1 MSCSVNSDDTWNE
14 IDVTGRIV
22 MKGLIV
28 VTGGTGGL
36 GHRVVTRLRDRG
48 RNVRVLSRR
57 AGDLQE
63 GVEYMLGDLVT
74 NQGVGEAISG
84 AEIVVH
90 CAGVGK
96 IKEDTAQAQNLV
108 VAARRAGVRHLVG
121 ISVVGAERI
130 PVRSAVDRS
139 MFAYFVS
146 QRAKE
151 QVIEQSG
158 LPWTNLR
165 ATQFYDG
172 FILVMVRA
180 MSKMPIVPMPAG
192 TRFQPVDADE
202 VADALAELAL
212 AAPAGQVPDFAG
224 PKIYDAE
231 SLLRSYLAAI
241 GRHRRILKIRMP
253 GAAAA
258 AVRDGAN
265 LAPDRAVGRR
275 TWEEFL
281 ASSVLKPSIAPVAA
295 DRGSSH

>member
-1 MSCSVNSDDTWNE
+1 MQPN
-14 IDVTGRIV
+14 
-22 MKGLIV
+22 GLIV

-36 GHRVVTRLRDRG
+36 GHRVVARLRDNG
-48 RNVRVLSRR
+48 RNVRVLSRHPGVSKEGVAYV
-57 AGDLQE
+57 AGDL
-63 GVEYMLGDLVT
+63 LK
-74 NQGVGEAISG
+74 NQGVEEAISG
-84 AEIVVH
+84 AEVVVH

-96 IKEDTAQAQNLV
+96 VKEDTALAQNLV
-108 VAARRAGVRHLVG
+108 VAAKRCGVRHLVC

-139 MFAYFVS
+139 MFAYFAS

-151 QVIEQSG
+151 LVIEQSG

-172 FILVMVRA
+172 FILTMVRA
-180 MSKMPIVPMPAG
+180 MSKMPIVPLPAG
-192 TRFQPVDADE
+192 TRFQPIDADE

-212 AAPAGQVPDFAG
+212 GAPAGQALDIAG
-224 PKIYDAE
+224 PKIYDSE
-231 SLLRSYLAAI
+231 SLLRSYLVAI
-241 GRHRRILKIRMP
+241 GKHRPILKIRMP

-258 AVRDGAN
+258 AIRDGAN

-281 ASSVLKPSIAPVAA
+281 ATNVQKPSVAPVAA
-295 DRGSSH
+295 DRRSSH

>member
-1 MSCSVNSDDTWNE
+1 
-14 IDVTGRIV
+14 
-22 MKGLIV
+22 MKSNGLIV

-36 GHRVVTRLRDRG
+36 GRRVVARLREKG
-48 RNVRVLSRR
+48 RSVRVLSRHVR
-57 AGDLQE
+57 DSQD
-63 GVEYMLGDLVT
+63 GVEYLTGDLVK
-74 NQGVGEAISG
+74 NEGIDEAVSG
-84 AEIVVH
+84 AEILVH

-108 VAARRAGVRHLVG
+108 AAARRAGVRHLVD

-130 PVRSAVDRS
+130 PVRSALDRS
-139 MFAYFVS
+139 MFAYFAS

-151 QVIEQSG
+151 LVIEQSG

-180 MSKMPIVPMPAG
+180 MSKMPIVPLPAG

-202 VADALAELAL
+202 VADALVDLAL
-212 AAPAGQVPDFAG
+212 GAPSGQVPDLAG

-231 SLLRSYLAAI
+231 NLVRSYLIAI
-241 GRHRRILKIRMP
+241 GKNRPILKIKMP

-258 AVRDGAN
+258 AIRDGAN

-281 ASSVLKPSIAPVAA
+281 ATSVQPEAQATAA
-295 DRGSSH
+295 RR

>member
-1 MSCSVNSDDTWNE
+1 M
-14 IDVTGRIV
+14 
-22 MKGLIV
+22 MKSNGVIV
-28 VTGGTGGL
+28 VTGGTGAL
-36 GHRVVTRLRDRG
+36 GRRVVARRRDKG
-48 RNVRVLSRR
+48 RTVRVLSRHVR
-57 AGDLQE
+57 DPQD
-63 GVEYMLGDLVT
+63 GVEYVTGDLVN
-74 NQGVGEAISG
+74 NQGVDEAVSG

-108 VAARRAGVRHLVG
+108 VAAKRAGVRHLVD

-139 MFAYFVS
+139 MFAYFAS

-151 QVIEQSG
+151 LVIEQSG

-180 MSKMPIVPMPAG
+180 MSMLPIVPLPAG

-212 AAPAGQVPDFAG
+212 GAPAGQVPDIAG

-231 SLLRSYLAAI
+231 SLLRSYLVAI
-241 GRHRRILKIRMP
+241 GKNRPILKIKMP

-258 AVRDGAN
+258 AIRGGAN

-275 TWEEFL
+275 TWEDFL
-281 ASSVLKPSIAPVAA
+281 ATSVQPTA
-295 DRGSSH
+295 

>member
-1 MSCSVNSDDTWNE
+1 
-14 IDVTGRIV
+14 
-22 MKGLIV
+22 MKANGLIV

-36 GHRVVTRLRDRG
+36 GRRVVARLRDRG
-48 RNVRVLSRR
+48 RNVRVLSRHPGDSPESVEYM
-57 AGDLQE
+57 AGDL
-63 GVEYMLGDLVT
+63 VK
-74 NQGVGEAISG
+74 NQGVEKAISG

-108 VAARRAGVRHLVG
+108 AAAKRAGVRHLVG
-121 ISVVGAERI
+121 VSVVGAERI

-139 MFAYFVS
+139 MFAYFAS

-151 QVIEQSG
+151 LVIEQSG

-180 MSKMPIVPMPAG
+180 MSKMPIVPVPAG

-202 VADALAELAL
+202 VADALVELAL
-212 AAPAGQVPDFAG
+212 SAPSGQAPDIAG
-224 PKIYDAE
+224 PKIYDSE

-241 GRHRRILKIRMP
+241 GKHRPILKIKIP

-258 AVRDGAN
+258 AIRNGAN

-281 ASSVLKPSIAPVAA
+281 AASVLKPSVDAVARDA
-295 DRGSSH
+295 RPRH

>member
-1 MSCSVNSDDTWNE
+1 
-14 IDVTGRIV
+14 
-22 MKGLIV
+22 MKPDGLIV

-36 GHRVVTRLRDRG
+36 GRRVVALLRDKG
-48 RNVRVLSRR
+48 RSVRVLSRHP
-57 AGDLQE
+57 AGSQE

-74 NQGVGEAISG
+74 NQGVEEAISG

-96 IKEDTAQAQNLV
+96 ITEDTAQARNLV
-108 VAARRAGVRHLVG
+108 SAAKRSGVCHLVS

-130 PVRSAVDRS
+130 PIRSAVDRS
-139 MFAYFVS
+139 MFAYFAS

-151 QVIEQSG
+151 LVIEQSG

-165 ATQFYDG
+165 ATQFHDG
-172 FILVMVRA
+172 FILAMVRA
-180 MSKMPIVPMPAG
+180 MSKLPIVPLPAG

-202 VADALAELAL
+202 VAIALVELAL
-212 AAPAGQVPDFAG
+212 DASAGQVPDIAG
-224 PKIYDAE
+224 PKIYDSE

-241 GRHRRILKIRMP
+241 GKHRPILKIRIP

-258 AVRDGAN
+258 AIREGAN

-281 ASSVLKPSIAPVAA
+281 ATSVRNASVAHVAA
-295 DRGSSH
+295 DRGSSR

>member
-1 MSCSVNSDDTWNE
+1 
-14 IDVTGRIV
+14 
-22 MKGLIV
+22 MKPNGLIV

-36 GHRVVTRLRDRG
+36 GRRVVARLRDEG
-48 RNVRVLSRR
+48 RRVRVLSRHPR
-57 AGDLQE
+57 GWQE
-63 GVEYMLGDLVT
+63 GVEYRTGDLVK
-74 NQGVGEAISG
+74 NQGVEEALSG

-96 IKEDTAQAQNLV
+96 IKEDAAQAQNLV
-108 VAARRAGVRHLVG
+108 SAAKRGGVRHLVG

-130 PVRSAVDRS
+130 PVRSVVDRS
-139 MFAYFVS
+139 MFAYFAS

-151 QVIEQSG
+151 VVIEQSG

-180 MSKMPIVPMPAG
+180 MAKMPIVPLPAG

-202 VADALAELAL
+202 VADELVEVALG
-212 AAPAGQVPDFAG
+212 APAGQVPDFAG
-224 PKIYDAE
+224 PKIYDSE
-231 SLLRSYLAAI
+231 SLLLSYLAAI
-241 GRHRRILKIRMP
+241 GKHRPILKITMP

-258 AVRDGAN
+258 AIRDGAN

-275 TWEEFL
+275 TWEDFL
-281 ASSVLKPSIAPVAA
+281 AAGVTMAA
-295 DRGSSH
+295 REVRRGKARSAR